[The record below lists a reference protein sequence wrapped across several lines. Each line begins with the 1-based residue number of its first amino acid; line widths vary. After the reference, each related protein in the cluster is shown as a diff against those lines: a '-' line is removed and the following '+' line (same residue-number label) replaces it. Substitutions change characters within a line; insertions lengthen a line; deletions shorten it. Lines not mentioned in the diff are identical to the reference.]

1 MAFSFSSVEDFLRK
15 TREAKTKQRPEV
27 EERISEYLDD
37 PHMVGVSPEMADAI
51 DTLLEKYG
59 DEALRQVGLFCLGK
73 WFAVHTGVVE
83 DLVKMERIP
92 AAMSSIMDA
101 TRISDAIALLESVGS
116 FGGDDEWKKM
126 LQETLVN
133 AVNDAMNQRNK
144 D

>member
-1 MAFSFSSVEDFLRK
+1 M
-15 TREAKTKQRPEV
+15 

-116 FGGDDEWKKM
+116 FGGDDDWKKM